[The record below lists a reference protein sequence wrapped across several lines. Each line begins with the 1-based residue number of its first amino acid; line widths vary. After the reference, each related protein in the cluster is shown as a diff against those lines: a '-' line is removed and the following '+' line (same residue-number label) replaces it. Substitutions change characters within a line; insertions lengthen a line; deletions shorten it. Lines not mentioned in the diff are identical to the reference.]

1 MAGKKPVPRNPL
13 ELVQPPTRAGEVTF
27 VDYLPPAVTP
37 QQRPRSDGVHID
49 TALRRLPGHRAAV
62 QLAGSPFRFEVRIVE
77 EPGKAPQIVDLRI
90 YSPPGFGDVAITNA
104 DLKAV
109 PLARIAAAA
118 GSGLLTSMHDV
129 DTIPDRMV
137 APEKHT
143 DAAKSEQ
150 PGRRGRGRPRKLT
163 DEFLH
168 EIADYAREAHRRGQ
182 PIPQYVAA
190 CVEPDPKRQPSAN
203 TVRWWLSK
211 AREQRLLIPGEL
223 NRKPKNPP
231 LEGGTPP

>member
-1 MAGKKPVPRNPL
+1 MTGKRSAPRNPL
-13 ELVQPPTRAGEVTF
+13 ELVQPPTRAGDVTF

-37 QQRPRSDGVHID
+37 QQRTRADGTQGD
-49 TALRRLPGHRAAV
+49 TALRRLSGHRAVV
-62 QLAGSPFRFEVRIVE
+62 QLAGSPFRFEVRVVE
-77 EPGKAPQIVDLRI
+77 EPGQTPQIVDLRI
-90 YSPPGFGDVAITNA
+90 CSPPGFGDVAITNA
-104 DLKAV
+104 DLKSI

-129 DTIPDRMV
+129 DSIPDRLV

-143 DAAKSEQ
+143 DVAESEQ
-150 PGRRGRGRPRKLT
+150 SRRRGRGRPRKLT
-163 DEFLH
+163 DEFLGR
-168 EIADYAREAHRRGQ
+168 IADYAREAHRRGQ

-190 CVEPDPKRQPSAN
+190 CVEPDPKRQPSPN

-223 NRKPKNPP
+223 NRKPKNPAP
-231 LEGGTPP
+231 EGDTPP